1 MENQNSRADRQKL
14 VRETLDRQTER
25 LNTSGPKT
33 RAAYWLFAAVVVA
46 GIAFAAT
53 AAEANPYPAA
63 CEALSRQMVNETLAQ
78 TKGTEKG
85 QALRQ
90 AIAAYGGK
98 EGYIAASLI
107 DGQAR
112 GTLNEADCAAT
123 LSQGPVAVRYIV
135 RQGLEAG
142 R

>member
-90 AIAAYGGK
+90 AIAA
-98 EGYIAASLI
+98 
-107 DGQAR
+107 
-112 GTLNEADCAAT
+112 
-123 LSQGPVAVRYIV
+123 
-135 RQGLEAG
+135 
-142 R
+142 